1 MELIS
6 SHGEVSSW
14 KGFAHRLTRGSG
26 YDLEIALSG
35 VSPKVQPLKLF
46 EEG

>member
-1 MELIS
+1 LEGIRAQADPGL
-6 SHGEVSSW
+6 
-14 KGFAHRLTRGSG
+14 R

-35 VSPKVQPLKLF
+35 VSAKVQPLKLF

>member
-6 SHGEVSSW
+6 SRGEASSW
-14 KGFAHRLTRGSG
+14 RGFAQADSG
-26 YDLEIALSG
+26 LRYDLEIALSG
-35 VSPKVQPLKLF
+35 VSAKVQPLKLF